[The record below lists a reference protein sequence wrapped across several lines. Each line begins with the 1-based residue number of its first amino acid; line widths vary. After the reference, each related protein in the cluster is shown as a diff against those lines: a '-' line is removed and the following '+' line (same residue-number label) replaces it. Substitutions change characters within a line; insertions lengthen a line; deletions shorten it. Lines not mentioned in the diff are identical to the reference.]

1 MKKLSSKLL
10 KIIGI
15 AAIVPALYFGSR
27 QLTIRMNEYCDRKSN
42 PIESKSHLNYL
53 IKNEQNIQNLT
64 TKTIKVLYFSENDPD
79 YFFVPACVPE
89 SGKENSYYLLLDST
103 LQNNSSGEIIHEM
116 NHIARGDCDKKHSR
130 FVNET
135 FLEPPVAFYTFK
147 RVWKS
152 NH

>member
-1 MKKLSSKLL
+1 MKKTYSKLL
-10 KIIGI
+10 KLIGI
-15 AAIVPALYFGSR
+15 AAIVPGLYFGSR
-27 QLTIRMNEYCDRKSN
+27 QATIKINEYCDKKSS
-42 PIESKSHLNYL
+42 PIETKSHLNYL
-53 IKNEQNIQNLT
+53 IKNEQAIQNIG
-64 TKTIKVLYFSENDPD
+64 TKTIKVLYFSENSQD
-79 YFFVPACVPE
+79 YNIVPACVPE
-89 SGKENSYYLLLDST
+89 SEKANSYYLLLDST